1 MRDLPLLRVGL
12 GLMAVI
18 ALIAL
23 AVNLGD
29 RRARPATP
37 GAPAGAAQGAAA
49 GEVLP
54 DVAEHWRELA
64 PTLVLL
70 DSATAIREPE
80 RRQEALKA
88 AEDLLERSEERAPGA
103 GELQGSPRRE
113 YREALERLRDAV
125 DAAEEVTAGPDALRE
140 VAEARARLEAVA
152 TGLGGARARS

>member
-12 GLMAVI
+12 GLLAVI

-23 AVNLGD
+23 AATLGD
-29 RRARPATP
+29 RRANRSRPAPTS
-37 GAPAGAAQGAAA
+37 PAAGAAA
-49 GEVLP
+49 GEPLP
-54 DVAEHWRELA
+54 DVAAHWRELG
-64 PTLVLL
+64 PTLVFL

-88 AEDLLERSEERAPGA
+88 AEDLLERAEERAPGA

-125 DAAEEVTAGPDALRE
+125 DAAEEVTASPEALRE
-140 VAEARARLEAVA
+140 VAEARARLETVA
-152 TGLGGARARS
+152 TGLGGARTRS

>member
-29 RRARPATP
+29 RRAHPSRPAP
-37 GAPAGAAQGAAA
+37 VEAAA
-49 GEVLP
+49 GASAGQALP
-54 DVAEHWRELA
+54 DVAAHWRELG
-64 PTLVLL
+64 PTLVFL

-88 AEDLLERSEERAPGA
+88 AEDLLERAEERAPGA

-125 DAAEEVTAGPDALRE
+125 DTAEEVTAGPDALRE
-140 VAEARARLEAVA
+140 VAEARARLETVA
-152 TGLGGARARS
+152 TGLGGARTRS